1 MFQIFTSDHETHMT
15 GRLLANTKCKNMKNI
30 NELSRKMNGK
40 EETVNAAQREDAR
53 EGKRKRQR
61 MRKQ

>member
-1 MFQIFTSDHETHMT
+1 MT
-15 GRLLANTKCKNMKNI
+15 CTWQDFGWLSPANMKYKNMMNKNEW
-30 NELSRKMNGK
+30 NRKTNGMH
-40 EETVNAAQREDAR
+40 EAVNITQREDAR

>member
-15 GRLLANTKCKNMKNI
+15 GRLLANTKCKNMI